1 MSITEF
7 YDALAPWYH
16 LIYEDWESS
25 IERQGSA
32 LDSVIRSIL
41 DERHRSVLDV
51 ACGIGTQSLGLAA
64 RGYAVTGSDLSA
76 KAIDRARSEAARRD
90 LSISFSVADMRRAYA
105 HHAREF
111 DIVLCADNSLPHLLS
126 DEEISTALGQFL
138 LCTKPGGLVILSVR
152 DYATLE
158 RGGTQIKPYGVRYD
172 GAVRYVLFQVW
183 DWRGSWYDLS
193 FYVVRDDGGTT
204 ECHIDVARSTY
215 YAISI
220 SEIIHLMEKAGFIGV
235 RRIHN
240 VFFQPL
246 IVGIRPS
253 GD

>member
-1 MSITEF
+1 MS
-7 YDALAPWYH
+7 
-16 LIYEDWESS
+16 
-25 IERQGSA
+25 
-32 LDSVIRSIL
+32 
-41 DERHRSVLDV
+41 
-51 ACGIGTQSLGLAA
+51 
-64 RGYAVTGSDLSA
+64 VTGQSSMLPVASA
-76 KAIDRARSEAARRD
+76 PRASVSPLEVMQLPAQIFLPRQLIARAPRQPGVIFRFRSPSQTCGEHMLTTRA
-90 LSISFSVADMRRAYA
+90 SSTSFCVPT
-105 HHAREF
+105 
-111 DIVLCADNSLPHLLS
+111 ILCLILS

-183 DWRGSWYDLS
+183 DWRDSFYDLT
-193 FYVVRDDGGTT
+193 FYVIRDGGTT

-220 SEIIHLMEKAGFIGV
+220 SEITHLMEKAGFIGV
-235 RRIHN
+235 RRIDN

-246 IVGIRPS
+246 IVGIRPRETNPARIS
-253 GD
+253 